1 MSSPQLHPS
10 NQEAMVSRPSGIT
23 VGGRKFAEQWEEEQR
38 EDCVC
43 NLDTEQGVE
52 MWIWNHLDWKQW

>member
-1 MSSPQLHPS
+1 
-10 NQEAMVSRPSGIT
+10 MVSRPSGIT